1 MTIRHLKG
9 LVSRAMDYSEGCNY
23 SQSSM
28 YLQRKVFHSLIEFAK
43 RSRKFELSE
52 TTLERFLN
60 DCQRRRKFTQPD
72 YIQRFVRCFR
82 VLQSLEKDENIKL
95 HYRKKLLQIP
105 VQFVQLSNDYSEW
118 LSRKGQCQNTIE
130 TKISRLLC
138 FLLYLDSFGIS
149 EENID
154 FDVIF
159 NFKDYIQNKEFSEA
173 YKANILFTLKNF
185 IIFLVDTGTLKP
197 IAQHYVGTI
206 FSHKDAR
213 LCSYY
218 STDEINKTL
227 NQIDRKTKLG
237 KRDYVI
243 VLLFTELGL
252 RESDVLDLKLDD
264 FDWSREELNICMR
277 KTKQPLTLPLT
288 GTLLLALAD
297 YIRNARP
304 NADTSLL
311 FPRISPSLKG
321 AYTRGMIYYA
331 VDRYFKRAGINT
343 TDKHH
348 GPHALRHSLTSSL
361 QRQNVSLPTISATLG
376 HGSMNITKRYLWMAP
391 EQLRKLALE
400 VSHEE

>member
-9 LVSRAMDYSEGCNY
+9 LVARALDYSEGCNY

-28 YLQRKVFHSLIEFAK
+28 YLRREIFHSLTEFAK

-52 TTLERFLN
+52 TTLKKFLN
-60 DCQRRRKFTQPD
+60 DCQRRRKFTHPD

-82 VLQSLEKDENIKL
+82 VLQSLEKDESIKL

-159 NFKDYIQNKEFSEA
+159 NFKNYIQNKEFSEA

-185 IIFLVDTGTLKP
+185 ITFLVDIGTLKP

-218 STDEINKTL
+218 STDEINKVL

-243 VLLFTELGL
+243 VLLFAELGL
-252 RESDVLDLKLDD
+252 RESDVLNLKLDD
-264 FDWSREELNICMR
+264 FDWSREELNFCMG
-277 KTKQPLTLPLT
+277 KTNQ
-288 GTLLLALAD
+288 
-297 YIRNARP
+297 
-304 NADTSLL
+304 
-311 FPRISPSLKG
+311 
-321 AYTRGMIYYA
+321 TRA
-331 VDRYFKRAGINT
+331 
-343 TDKHH
+343 
-348 GPHALRHSLTSSL
+348 
-361 QRQNVSLPTISATLG
+361 
-376 HGSMNITKRYLWMAP
+376 
-391 EQLRKLALE
+391 
-400 VSHEE
+400 

>member
-1 MTIRHLKG
+1 MTVQHLEG
-9 LVSRAMDYSEGCNY
+9 LVVRALDYSEGCNY

-28 YLQRKVFHSLIEFAK
+28 YSRREIFHSLIEFAK

-52 TTLERFLN
+52 ATLKKFLN
-60 DCQRRRKFTQPD
+60 ACQRRRKFTQPD

-82 VLQSLEKDENIKL
+82 VLQSLEKNESIKL
-95 HYRKKLLQIP
+95 HYRKKLLQTP

-118 LSRKGQCQNTIE
+118 LSMNGQCKNTIE

-138 FLLYLDSFGIS
+138 FLSYLDSFGIS
-149 EENID
+149 EENIS
-154 FDVIF
+154 FNEIF

-185 IIFLVDTGTLKP
+185 ITFLVDTGTLKP
-197 IAQHYVGTI
+197 IAWHYVGTI

-218 STDEINKTL
+218 STDEINKVL
-227 NQIDRKTKLG
+227 NQIDRTTKLG

-243 VLLFTELGL
+243 VLLLAELGL
-252 RESDVLDLKLDD
+252 RESDVLNLKLDN
-264 FDWSREELNICMR
+264 FDWSREELNLCMR

-297 YIRNARP
+297 YIRNAKP
-304 NADTSLL
+304 NTDTSLL
-311 FPRISPSLKG
+311 FPRVSPTLKG

-343 TDKHH
+343 KNKHH

-361 QRQNVSLPTISATLG
+361 QRQNISLPTISATLG